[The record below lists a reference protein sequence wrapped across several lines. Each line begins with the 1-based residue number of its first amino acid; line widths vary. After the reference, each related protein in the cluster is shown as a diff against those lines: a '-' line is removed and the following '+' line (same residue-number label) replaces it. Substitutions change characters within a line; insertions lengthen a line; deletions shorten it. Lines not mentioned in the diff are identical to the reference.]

1 MLISIIIPAYNVED
15 YIEEC
20 VRSAFGQTYKP
31 IEVICI
37 DNNST
42 DNTWQKLKQLQETY
56 PSLLIEKEL
65 KPGAPAA
72 RNKGLA
78 LSNGEWIQFLDADD
92 LLLPEKIEHQ
102 VHLIKNKP
110 EVCFIAAASRKE
122 HINGQSTTTIPKQDH
137 PFKSLFTTN
146 LGITSSNLWNK
157 TYINQVS
164 GWDESLKSSQ
174 EADLMFRLLQINSQV
189 IFDAEP
195 LTIIQERET
204 GQISTKHP
212 QDNWVRYFN
221 KRVEILNWIKEN
233 DTKIYASH
241 QTFFNDSLF
250 GILKI
255 ISNQK
260 PDGLKVSSQLWKSYL
275 KGKYVPSPA
284 QNHST
289 KPYLFLYKIL
299 GFTTAERIR
308 LLLGKQ

>member
-20 VRSAFGQTYKP
+20 IHSAFAQTHKP

-102 VHLIKNKP
+102 MHLIKNKP
-110 EVCFIAAASRKE
+110 EVCFIAAASRKK

-157 TYINQVS
+157 SYINQVN